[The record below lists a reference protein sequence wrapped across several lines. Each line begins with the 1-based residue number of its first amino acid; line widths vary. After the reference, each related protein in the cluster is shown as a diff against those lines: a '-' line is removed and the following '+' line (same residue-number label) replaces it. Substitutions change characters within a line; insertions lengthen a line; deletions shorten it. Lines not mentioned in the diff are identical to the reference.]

1 MISGKQLR
9 KSFGYATNGLSTVF
23 QSEQSFRLQVLAAF
37 FVLSLAMAFQV
48 SHVELIV
55 LLLLIASV
63 LILELINSIFER
75 VLDAF
80 KPRLHPI
87 VKEAKD
93 MMAAAVLLMSFFS
106 LMIGA
111 LIFYP
116 YVRLLFS

>member
-1 MISGKQLR
+1 MIALRQLK
-9 KSFGYATNGLSTVF
+9 KSFGYALNGLQIVLR
-23 QSEQSFRLQVLAAF
+23 SEQSFRIQAFVGFCVVVLAVVF
-37 FVLSLAMAFQV
+37 EIK
-48 SHVELIV
+48 HNELIV

-63 LILELINSIFER
+63 LTLEIVNSVFER

-93 MMAAAVLLMSFFS
+93 MLAAAVLMVS
-106 LMIGA
+106 LFAFIIGL

-116 YVRLLFS
+116 YVRLLF

>member
-9 KSFGYATNGLSTVF
+9 KSFGHAANGFTTVF
-23 QSEQSFRLQVLAAF
+23 RSEQSFRLQIVAAF
-37 FVLSLAMAFQV
+37 FVLVLALVFRV
-48 SHVELIV
+48 THVELIV
-55 LLLLIASV
+55 LLFLIASV

-106 LMIGA
+106 LVIGV

-116 YVRLLFS
+116 YVNLLFS

>member
-1 MISGKQLR
+1 MIAWKQLQ
-9 KSFGYATNGLSTVF
+9 KSFGYALNGLVIVF
-23 QSEQSFRLQVLAAF
+23 KTEQSFRLQSLMAF
-37 FVLSLAMAFQV
+37 FVVALAIAFRVQNEDFV
-48 SHVELIV
+48 V

-63 LILELINSIFER
+63 LTLELINSIFER

-93 MMAAAVLLMSFFS
+93 MMAAAVLIMSLFA
-106 LMIGA
+106 LVIGV

>member
-1 MISGKQLR
+1 MISVNQLR
-9 KSFGYATNGLSTVF
+9 KSFGYALSGLATVF
-23 QSEQSFRLQVLAAF
+23 QSEQSFRLQIIAAICVVILAITF
-37 FVLSLAMAFQV
+37 
-48 SHVELIV
+48 HVTHLELIV
-55 LLLLIASV
+55 LLLLIAAV

-93 MMAAAVLLMSFFS
+93 MMAAAVLLMSLFA

-116 YVRLLFS
+116 YVKLLFF